1 MAALRRSTSLAAA
14 VAFTALLLVGA
25 PGPAGAQDVTTTVPG
40 AEVTTTVA
48 GTETTGA
55 ETTIAGTE
63 EEADDGTTLLEAGE
77 PASQSLASENRRI
90 RAIIGALVVVAVALL
105 LLTVRYIRVTKP
117 VPPTAAVDPVAP
129 AVVAAGAGA
138 GGPVDEPAPTTRRGR
153 RSRRAVAGA
162 DHAAADAD
170 WEPRGTGEHEVV
182 EVPAAAGAVRPG
194 VDARRRALGLTVDS

>member
-14 VAFTALLLVGA
+14 VAVTALLLIGA
-25 PGPAGAQDVTTTVPG
+25 PGAAGAQDVTTTVPG

-48 GTETTGA
+48 GTETTVA
-55 ETTIAGTE
+55 EADA
-63 EEADDGTTLLEAGE
+63 EADDGTTLLEADE

-105 LLTVRYIRVTKP
+105 LLTVRYVRVTKP
-117 VPPTAAVDPVAP
+117 VAPVATVAPVAP
-129 AVVAAGAGA
+129 VAAPDAGA
-138 GGPVDEPAPTTRRGR
+138 PVDEPAPTTRRGR

-170 WEPRGTGEHEVV
+170 WEPRGTGEHDVV
-182 EVPAAAGAVRPG
+182 EVPAATGAVRPG